1 MSPGNSSRAGSAG
14 QYAVARSTG
23 RDEGT
28 PVKAPAPTVEVLTAQ
43 RDRAREDFAAL
54 AERGLTLDL
63 TRGKPSPAQLDLA
76 DAALRLQGP
85 AVASDG
91 TDVRNYGGLKGLPE
105 LRAIFSDALR
115 VPVDQ
120 LLAAGNSSLEL
131 MHDALA
137 FALLGA
143 VPGGRRRW
151 VDEPETTFLCPVPGY
166 DRHFTVC
173 ERLGIQMTTVPM
185 TEDGPDMDAV
195 ERLAGADP
203 SVKGIWCVPKYS
215 NPDGTVYSDR
225 TVRRLAAM
233 PTAAPDFRIFWDNAY
248 AVHHLTDEP
257 AEIADVLALCAEHGN
272 PDRPFVFGSTSKI
285 TFAGGGV
292 AFFGSSPANVEWWLG
307 RTVARSIGPDK
318 INQLRHA
325 RFFRDAEGLREHMRR
340 HAALIRP
347 KFDAVD
353 KILTTELGGTGLAS
367 WTTPAGGYFIVLR
380 VPDGCA
386 RAVVAKAKEAGI
398 ALTPAGATHPYGND
412 PDDRLVRIA
421 PTFPELPE
429 LEAAIEGLAT
439 CVRLVGTEKLL
450 ADAR

>member
-1 MSPGNSSRAGSAG
+1 VG
-14 QYAVARSTG
+14 QYAVTRSTG
-23 RDEGT
+23 YEEGT
-28 PVKAPAPTVEVLTAQ
+28 PVTVPAPTLEALTAQ

-54 AERGLTLDL
+54 AGRGLKLDL

-76 DAALRLQGP
+76 DGALGLQGP
-85 AVASDG
+85 PVGSDG

-105 LRAIFSDALR
+105 LRAIFSEALQ
-115 VPVDQ
+115 VPMDQ

-143 VPGGRRRW
+143 VPGGLHRW
-151 VDEPETTFLCPVPGY
+151 VDEPEIAFLCPVPGY

-173 ERLGIQMTTVPM
+173 ERLGVRMITVAM

-195 ERLAGADP
+195 ERLAGEDP
-203 SVKGIWCVPKYS
+203 RVKGIWCVPKYS

-225 TVRRLAAM
+225 TVRRLATM
-233 PTAAPDFRIFWDNAY
+233 RTAAPDFRIFWDNAY
-248 AVHHLTDEP
+248 AVHHLTDQP
-257 AEIADVLALCAEHGN
+257 AEIADLLALCREYGN
-272 PDRPFVFGSTSKI
+272 PDRPFVFGSSSKI

-292 AFFGSSPANVEWWLG
+292 AFFGSSPANIAWWLE

-325 RFFRDAEGLREHMRR
+325 RFFRDPEGLRAHMRR
-340 HAALIRP
+340 HAALVRP
-347 KFDAVD
+347 KFEAVN
-353 KILTTELGGTGLAS
+353 KILTAELGGTGLAS
-367 WTTPAGGYFIVLR
+367 WTTPAGGYFITLR

-398 ALTPAGATHPYGND
+398 ALTPAGATHPYRND

-421 PTFPELPE
+421 PTYPELPE
-429 LEAAIEGLAT
+429 LEAAIAGLAT

-450 ADAR
+450 AAEAG